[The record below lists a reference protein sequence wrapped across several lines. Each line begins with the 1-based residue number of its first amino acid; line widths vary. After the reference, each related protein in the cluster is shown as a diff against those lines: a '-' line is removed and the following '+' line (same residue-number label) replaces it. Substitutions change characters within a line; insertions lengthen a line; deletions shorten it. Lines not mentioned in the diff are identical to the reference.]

1 MNGTSRNSDVR
12 ALRSLRQ
19 QQSAR
24 RRVEVCELCAAVLG
38 DHHAHLVEVAA
49 RRILCACDAC
59 SVLFEE
65 QGAARYRRIP
75 REAEGLPGFTLD
87 DAEWESL
94 SIPIGLAFF
103 FFSSAAGRMVALYPS
118 PAGATESL
126 LPLQGWQQIA
136 ARSVRLQRLQ
146 PDVEALLVNRLRR
159 PATSCIAPIDRCYE
173 LTGILRTT
181 WRGISGGDEVWC
193 AVNALFERLL
203 GQPHRGEAGA

>member
-1 MNGTSRNSDVR
+1 MKGSSPGSDVK
-12 ALRSLRQ
+12 ALRSFQ
-19 QQSAR
+19 QQRSAR
-24 RRVEVCELCAAVLG
+24 RQAELCELCAAVLG
-38 DHHAHLVEVAA
+38 GHHAHLVEVAA

-75 REAEGLPGFTLD
+75 GEAEGLPGLTLD

-126 LPLQGWQQIA
+126 LPLHEWQQIA
-136 ARSVRLQRLQ
+136 ARSPRLQQLQ
-146 PDVEALLVNRLRR
+146 PDVEALLVNRLHR
-159 PATSCIAPIDRCYE
+159 PAVFCIAPIDRCYE

-181 WRGISGGDEVWC
+181 WRGISGGDDVWR
-193 AVNALFERLL
+193 AVDAFFERLL
-203 GQPHRGEAGA
+203 EQPHSGEAHA